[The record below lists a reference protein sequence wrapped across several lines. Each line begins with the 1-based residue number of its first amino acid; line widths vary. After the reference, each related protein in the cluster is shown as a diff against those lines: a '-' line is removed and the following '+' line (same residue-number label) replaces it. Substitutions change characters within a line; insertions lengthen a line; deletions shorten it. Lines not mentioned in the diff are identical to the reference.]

1 MEMNENGALQ
11 QQVYLA
17 ITYIFAPKVG
27 ATSKIMSSQFLPGA
41 LNGYEGSTHF
51 SASKRNL
58 MFGLRSFQNFTVAC
72 GNHQNGCF

>member
-27 ATSKIMSSQFLPGA
+27 ATSKSMSSQFLPGA
-41 LNGYEGSTHF
+41 LNGTKVVPILAHQKGTSCLVCGV
-51 SASKRNL
+51 SKT
-58 MFGLRSFQNFTVAC
+58 SP
-72 GNHQNGCF
+72 